1 MPDNNVSVTALSF
14 TEYVMSG
21 QRGRINIVS
30 EQRGMYL
37 TDDPKVCGFYNPIR
51 DAMRRAVNSTEP
63 ELELKKAVLNANRT
77 GQPRAFEEIADGFLP
92 WLAAFRA
99 TGVPVEPAT
108 YRAGDLTLKVRPHLG
123 LRKKDGSAYVVLV
136 HTKEAPLTREAA
148 NVALRIL
155 QHTVGDT
162 LPGATPMVLDAR
174 RGKAYQMPVRTNL
187 GKLDVLIAAEAVGYV
202 THWNLSGLFESVQAV

>member
-51 DAMRRAVNSTEP
+51 DAMRRAVSSTEP
-63 ELELKKAVLNANRT
+63 ELELKKAVMNANRT

-92 WLAAFRA
+92 WLASFKA
-99 TGVPVEPAT
+99 TGVPVEAAT
-108 YRAGDLTLKVRPHLG
+108 YRVGDLTLKVRPHLG
-123 LRKKDGSAYVVLV
+123 LRKKDGTTYAVLV

-148 NVALRIL
+148 NVGLRIL
-155 QHTVGDT
+155 QHTISDT
-162 LPGATPMVLDAR
+162 LPGATPLVLDAR

-202 THWNLSGLFESVQAV
+202 THWNLSGLFESVKAV

>member
-1 MPDNNVSVTALSF
+1 LPDNNVSVTALSF

-155 QHTVGDT
+155 QHTVADT
-162 LPGATPMVLDAR
+162 LPGAIPMVLDAR

-202 THWNLSGLFESVQAV
+202 THWNLSGLFESVKAV

>member
-202 THWNLSGLFESVQAV
+202 THWNLSGLFESVKAV